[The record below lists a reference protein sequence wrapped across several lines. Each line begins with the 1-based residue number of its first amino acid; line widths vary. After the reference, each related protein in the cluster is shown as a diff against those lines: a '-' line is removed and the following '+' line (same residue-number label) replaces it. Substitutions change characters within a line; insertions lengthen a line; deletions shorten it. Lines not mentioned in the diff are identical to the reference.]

1 MRQVFVNRSLERRHA
16 GKGAT
21 PEARAGDLREPA
33 FHQIQPG
40 AAGRHKVKVHARVA
54 GQPPPHVRTLVGT
67 QVIQD
72 QMQRLVGRRGR
83 AVPHVVM
90 GLAFGNARAQR
101 QHGAGA
107 VQRLNPTLLIDAKH
121 HGFGGRIHIQAHHV
135 AQFFDNVGVRRQFEA
150 PDPMGL
156 EPVLTPNLPNRA
168 VAHALRFRQAATT
181 PMGARGRPRGQGRID
196 DGLHFRR
203 TELLPSARPRGLT
216 EHPRHPVGDKPQCP
230 QTHGHPTDV
239 QRPRDGRGRFMVRQ
253 HPHQPRPTR
262 NLLGRRPL
270 AGHPANW
277 ACSVGDAKTQYR

>member
-21 PEARAGDLREPA
+21 PEARVGDLREPA

-40 AAGRHKVKVHARVA
+40 AAGRHEVKVHARVA
-54 GQPPPHVRTLVGT
+54 GQPPPHVRTLAGT
-67 QVIQD
+67 QVIQG

-83 AVPHVVM
+83 AVPHIVM

-135 AQFFDNVGVRRQFEA
+135 AQFFDKVGVRRQFEA

-168 VAHALRFRQAATT
+168 VAF
-181 PMGARGRPRGQGRID
+181 ARRRLLQWVPAGGRVVKVGSRC
-196 DGLHFRR
+196 FRR
-203 TELLPSARPRGLT
+203 PGLEASRSTPGTPLVTNRRAHNRTVIRLTCSVRATAEGDSWCDSIHTSRARRAIFWGVVPWRA
-216 EHPRHPVGDKPQCP
+216 
-230 QTHGHPTDV
+230 
-239 QRPRDGRGRFMVRQ
+239 
-253 HPHQPRPTR
+253 TR
-262 NLLGRRPL
+262 
-270 AGHPANW
+270 ANW

>member
-1 MRQVFVNRSLERRHA
+1 
-16 GKGAT
+16 
-21 PEARAGDLREPA
+21 
-33 FHQIQPG
+33 
-40 AAGRHKVKVHARVA
+40 
-54 GQPPPHVRTLVGT
+54 
-67 QVIQD
+67 
-72 QMQRLVGRRGR
+72 
-83 AVPHVVM
+83 M

-135 AQFFDNVGVRRQFEA
+135 AQFFDKVGVRRQFEA

-168 VAHALRFRQAATT
+168 VAYALRFRQAATT

-203 TELLPSARPRGLT
+203 TELLPSVRPRGLT
-216 EHPRHPVGDKPQCP
+216 EHPRHPVGDKPPCP

-239 QRPRDGRGRFMVRQ
+239 QRPRDGRGRFMMRQ

-270 AGHPANW
+270 AGHPGQLGLLGRRCEDTVPLNEHAPPYQ
-277 ACSVGDAKTQYR
+277 SGRAKYSTLCTAISNSGH